1 MCTVTFIPNRSGFTL
16 THNRDE
22 APSRSSVSI
31 AQDDHKQDDLIVFP
45 RDSKAGGTWFATSE
59 SGKTVCLLNG
69 AFLKH
74 HHNPP
79 YKRSRGLMVFDFFDY
94 HDPNRFFHEYELDGM
109 EPFTLIF
116 ARPGVLTEL
125 RWDEHQRHITHLPP
139 DQPRFWCS
147 STLYPP
153 AIQNI
158 REEVFQNW
166 LQKNASH
173 TPRDITRLHLKGSV
187 NDPANNFVM
196 LRDRVRTV
204 SITQVVRQK
213 KYARMRFLELLENN
227 RDERLVFI
235 KNR

>member
-1 MCTVTFIPNRSGFTL
+1 MCTVTYVPNRSGFTL

-22 APSRSSVSI
+22 APSRSSVRI
-31 AQDDHKQDDLIVFP
+31 AQNDTRPDDLIIFP

-79 YKRSRGLMVFDFFDY
+79 YRRSRGLMVLDFFEY
-94 HDPNRFFHEYELDGM
+94 KDPDQFFSQYDLEGM

-116 ARPGVLTEL
+116 ARPGRLTEL
-125 RWDEHQRHITHLPP
+125 RWDEHRRHITHFAP

-147 STLYPP
+147 STLYAPE
-153 AIQNI
+153 IQTL
-158 REEVFQNW
+158 REEVFMHW
-166 LQKNASH
+166 IQKNTGH
-173 TPRDITRLHLKGSV
+173 TPRDIMRLHLNGSI

-196 LRDRVRTV
+196 VRDRVRTV
-204 SITQVVRQK
+204 SVTQVVRQK

-227 RDERLVFI
+227 RDERLVFPG
-235 KNR
+235 NR

>member
-79 YKRSRGLMVFDFFDY
+79 YKRSRGLMVLDFFDY

-125 RWDEHQRHITHLPP
+125 RWDEHQRHILKVSRIGLH
-139 DQPRFWCS
+139 
-147 STLYPP
+147 STPCLGHAY
-153 AIQNI
+153 
-158 REEVFQNW
+158 W
-166 LQKNASH
+166 TS
-173 TPRDITRLHLKGSV
+173 
-187 NDPANNFVM
+187 
-196 LRDRVRTV
+196 
-204 SITQVVRQK
+204 
-213 KYARMRFLELLENN
+213 LELDATTHMTKNYI
-227 RDERLVFI
+227 DATPHAPVYERTLGVKGYELLKLFTSWQQVGQ
-235 KNR
+235 R

>member
-1 MCTVTFIPNRSGFTL
+1 MCTVTYIPNRSGFTL

-22 APSRSSVSI
+22 APARSSVSI
-31 AQDDHKQDDLIVFP
+31 AQNNQNPDNLIVFP
-45 RDSKAGGTWFATSE
+45 RDSKAGGTWFAMAE

-69 AFLKH
+69 AFVTH

-79 YKRSRGLMVFDFFDY
+79 YKRSRGLMVLDFFKYDN
-94 HDPNRFFHEYELDGM
+94 PGSFLSEYELEGM

-125 RWDEHQRHITHLPP
+125 RWDEHRRHIAQLPP

-153 AIQNI
+153 EKQVL
-158 REEVFQNW
+158 REQVFLDW
-166 LQKNASH
+166 LQKSTRK
-173 TPRDITRLHLKGSV
+173 TPRDITRLHLTGSV
-187 NDPANNFVM
+187 NDPANDFVM
-196 LRDRVRTV
+196 FRERVRTV
-204 SITQVVRQK
+204 SITQVVHQK

-227 RDERLVFI
+227 KDERLIYVR
-235 KNR
+235 NR